1 MQMLTVSLQLLQPD
15 FVEGK
20 GSSKAPAC
28 FDPNNDLVLAGLL
41 ASEEAFDC
49 PNAGKGISAQ
59 EGGKLLAT
67 QV

>member
-1 MQMLTVSLQLLQPD
+1 MQTPTVSLQLLQPD
-15 FVEGK
+15 FVEVK

-28 FDPNNDLVLAGLL
+28 FDPNNDLVLARLL
-41 ASEEAFDC
+41 ASEEAFGC

-59 EGGKLLAT
+59 EGGNLPAT